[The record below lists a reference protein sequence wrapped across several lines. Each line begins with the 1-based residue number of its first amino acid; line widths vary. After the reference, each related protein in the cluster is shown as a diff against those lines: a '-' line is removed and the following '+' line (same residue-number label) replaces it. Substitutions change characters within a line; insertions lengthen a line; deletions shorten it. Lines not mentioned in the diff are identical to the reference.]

1 MDKRTAKSIPLQT
14 FRDAFSDNS
23 REITIAPL
31 HKSKE
36 QVVTGNFAAIYSDG
50 RLLGLLAWHDL
61 VMLITETEGNQFN
74 FIQMPANNPTDQD
87 SELPPTVEQLVWNR
101 QASLDSEK
109 QLHLA
114 EIADIEAE
122 LAGTTL

>member
-61 VMLITETEGNQFN
+61 VILITETEGNQFN

-109 QLHLA
+109 QFHLA

>member
-1 MDKRTAKSIPLQT
+1 MDNRTAKSIPLQP

-61 VMLITETEGNQFN
+61 VLLISETEGNQFN
-74 FIQMPANNPTDQD
+74 FISIPASNPTEQG
-87 SELPPTVEQLVWNR
+87 SELPATVEQLVWNR
-101 QASLDSEK
+101 QASLEAEK
-109 QLHLA
+109 QMHLV
-114 EIADIEAE
+114 EIAHIEAE
-122 LAGTTL
+122 LLVTGS